1 MVGFSSVLHPREAG
15 SGGRQCADLLCPRW
29 SNGNHPSRPL
39 AGEKRLRNRLS
50 ALVRNF
56 LPFPENRNLW
66 QGLSIA
72 RSSRNTEN
80 APAGGLTTLITHLF
94 AVSREPVLG
103 KGLSS
108 ITLKGLIALI
118 ALFAHHFFGYDPDAQ
133 AGNPGSGLDQAS
145 SQRLAIWDKWF
156 LFPKDRPS
164 G

>member
-1 MVGFSSVLHPREAG
+1 MMFENSMVGFSSVLHPREAG
-15 SGGRQCADLLCPRW
+15 SGGRQSAALLCPRW
-29 SNGNHPSRPL
+29 ANGNHPSRPL

-80 APAGGLTTLITHLF
+80 APAGGLITLITHLF

-108 ITLKGLIALI
+108 ITLKGLVALL
-118 ALFAHHFFGYDPDAQ
+118 AHLFLAPVD
-133 AGNPGSGLDQAS
+133 SG
-145 SQRLAIWDKWF
+145 
-156 LFPKDRPS
+156 RPHTPISFSPCTS
-164 G
+164 GVSNRPYSPYSAYSPC

>member
-15 SGGRQCADLLCPRW
+15 SGGRQSAALLCPRW
-29 SNGNHPSRPL
+29 ANGNHPSRPL

-72 RSSRNTEN
+72 GSSRNT
-80 APAGGLTTLITHLF
+80 PAGGLITLITHLF
-94 AVSREPVLG
+94 VVSREPVLG

-108 ITLKGLIALI
+108 ITLKGAYR
-118 ALFAHHFFGYDPDAQ
+118 AYRAYRASFFGALVDSWRPHT
-133 AGNPGSGLDQAS
+133 PISFSPCTSGVSNRPYS
-145 SQRLAIWDKWF
+145 SYSPYSAHSLR
-156 LFPKDRPS
+156 
-164 G
+164 